1 MNREQHIVESF
12 SFEAA
17 SSGQLLRC
25 VAKPRDAEP
34 RGTVLLLPPFAEE
47 LNKTRRMCALMA
59 RRLAADGWQ
68 VVRIDPFGCGDS
80 CGEFRDASWDQWV
93 ADLSDQA
100 AQCSSPLWLWCVRAG
115 ALFAPEL
122 LARRNVAGLLLW
134 QPALSG
140 SLYMQQF
147 LRIHDAG
154 RWLAGESDPG
164 TPAEPRSAV
173 QRLERGET
181 IEVAGYELTPHM
193 VQSFRAASF
202 ALPDTR
208 GTPVAWFEVS
218 PTDNAQPTPAA
229 RSKAEDL
236 RRAGYEVRLDAL
248 SGAPFWQSTEI
259 TENGSL
265 LERSSASV
273 AACVTS

>member
-1 MNREQHIVESF
+1 MSREQHIVESF
-12 SFEAA
+12 SFEAG
-17 SSGQLLRC
+17 SNGQILRC
-25 VAKPRDAEP
+25 VAKPRDREP

-80 CGEFRDASWDQWV
+80 AGELRDASWGQWL
-93 ADLSDQA
+93 ADLSEQA
-100 AQCSSPLWLWCVRAG
+100 AQCPSPLWLWCVRAG
-115 ALFAPEL
+115 ALFAPDL
-122 LARRNVAGLLLW
+122 LAARSAAGLLLW

-140 SLYMQQF
+140 SLHMQQF
-147 LRIHDAG
+147 LRMQDAA

-164 TPAEPRSAV
+164 TPAEPRSAA
-173 QRLERGET
+173 QRLELGET

-193 VQSFRAASF
+193 VQRFRAASF
-202 ALPDTR
+202 VLPHTR
-208 GTPVAWFEVS
+208 GTPVVWFEIS
-218 PTDNAQPTPAA
+218 PTENPQPSPAA

-236 RRAGYEVRLDAL
+236 RRAGYEVRLEAL

-259 TENGSL
+259 TENVPL

-273 AACVTS
+273 AACATP